1 MSAENSALDE
11 SKLNDASYKIA
22 TKKLRPTNVDTSGRL
37 DLQKSSLN
45 MSGRIGTTKQGQGG
59 ERNEPPRSG
68 RDASLKNSDADEEQN
83 DIRCTSKS
91 F

>member
-1 MSAENSALDE
+1 
-11 SKLNDASYKIA
+11 
-22 TKKLRPTNVDTSGRL
+22 
-37 DLQKSSLN
+37 

-68 RDASLKNSDADEEQN
+68 RDASLKNNDADEEQN